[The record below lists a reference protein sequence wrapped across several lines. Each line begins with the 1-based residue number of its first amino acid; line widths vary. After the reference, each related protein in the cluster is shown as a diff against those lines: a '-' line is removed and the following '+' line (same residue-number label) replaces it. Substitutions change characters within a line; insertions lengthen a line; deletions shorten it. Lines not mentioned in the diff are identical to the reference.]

1 MSNPVLSVI
10 VPLYNEQEVIKET
23 SRRLTETL
31 NLTGESW
38 EIIFVDDGS
47 SDSTNALA
55 HEICSADNRFRLIT
69 FSRNFGHQCAITA
82 GMERA
87 FGQAV
92 VVIDADLQDPP
103 EVILEMLSRWRE
115 GYQVVYGRRV
125 SREGESIF
133 KKLTAKLF
141 YRGLDSLSGVKM
153 PVDAGDFRLLDR
165 QVVDTLKQLP
175 EHNRYVRGLVSWVGY
190 KQTAVDYVRQP
201 RFAGETKYPL
211 KKMLRLA
218 GDGVVG
224 FSSKPLTLPLWIG
237 GFMSI
242 IGFIYLIAL
251 CVRAVFFTAPPGW
264 SFVLSAVIL
273 LFGLN
278 LVFLGII
285 GGYLSRVVD
294 ETRSRPLFIV
304 SEEEGFPK
312 ND

>member
-1 MSNPVLSVI
+1 MSDPVLSVV
-10 VPLYNEQEVIKET
+10 VPLYNEQEVIDET
-23 SRRLTETL
+23 YKRLTETL
-31 NLTGESW
+31 DSTGESW
-38 EIIFVDDGS
+38 EVIFVNDGS
-47 SDSTNALA
+47 TDATGALA
-55 HEICSADNRFRLIT
+55 HKICSNDHRFRLIT

-87 FGQAV
+87 SGQAV

-103 EVILEMLSRWRE
+103 EVILDMLKRWRD
-115 GYQVVYGRRV
+115 GYQVVYGRRI
-125 SREGESIF
+125 SRQGESIF

-165 QVVDTLKQLP
+165 QVIETLKQLP
-175 EHNRYVRGLVSWVGY
+175 EHNRYVRGLVSWVGF

-218 GDGVVG
+218 GDGVVA

-237 GFMSI
+237 SFLSI
-242 IGFIYLIAL
+242 IGFVYIITL
-251 CVRAVFFTAPPGW
+251 CVRAIFFSSPPGW
-264 SFVLSAVIL
+264 SIVLSVIITF
-273 LFGLN
+273 FGLN
-278 LVFLGII
+278 LVFLGIL

-304 SEEEGFPK
+304 SEEEGFPE